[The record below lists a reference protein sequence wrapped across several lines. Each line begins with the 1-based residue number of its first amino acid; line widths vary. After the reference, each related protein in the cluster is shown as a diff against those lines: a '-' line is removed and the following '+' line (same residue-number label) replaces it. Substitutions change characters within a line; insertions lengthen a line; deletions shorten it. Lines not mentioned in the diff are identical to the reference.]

1 LLTQTPR
8 GTKDIYGEQ
17 MLSWLR
23 VEDIIRSVCK
33 TFCAEEIRTPIFEH
47 TELFLRGVGETTD
60 VVQKEMYTFLDK
72 GERSITLRPEGTAG
86 VARAFIEHKM
96 YAEALP
102 KRFYYIGPIFR
113 YERPAQG
120 RYRQHH
126 QFGVEILGSYD
137 AAADAEVIM
146 LGNAVLSNLGLTD
159 YQLRLNSLGGTEC
172 RARYN
177 GKLRE
182 FLHSRLEQL
191 CPTCQARAEKNPLR
205 VLDCKDPNCQDII
218 KDAPVPLD
226 SLDMECAGHFAGL
239 RALLDSCGISYEV
252 DGRIVRGLDYYT
264 RTVFEFVDKKSGLTI
279 MGGGRYDNLMQEVG
293 GPATG
298 AAGFGMGIERIL
310 SMLPEAGPIASHVY
324 VGSMGE
330 AGQKEAIM
338 VVNKLRLAG
347 ISAQTDIAGRGVKAQ
362 LKYADKTNA
371 SHVIIIGDNE
381 IGSRAVTVKEMA
393 TGTQTQ
399 VDMDNLPKYLLQR

>member
-1 LLTQTPR
+1 MT
-8 GTKDIYGEQ
+8 D
-17 MLSWLR
+17 WLR
-23 VEDIIRSVCK
+23 AEEIIRATCK
-33 TFCAEEIRTPIFEH
+33 SFCVEEIRTPVFEH

-72 GERSITLRPEGTAG
+72 SDRSITLRPEGTAG

-102 KRFYYIGPIFR
+102 KRFYYIAPIFR

-146 LGNAVLSNLGLTD
+146 LGNTVLAKLGLTD
-159 YQLRLNSLGGTEC
+159 CQLRLNSLGGTEC

-177 GKLRE
+177 DKLRE
-182 FLHSRLEQL
+182 YLQSRLDKL

-205 VLDCKDPNCQDII
+205 ILDCKNPGCREII
-218 KDAPVPLD
+218 QDAPVPLD
-226 SLDMECAGHFAGL
+226 TLGAECAAHFAQL
-239 RALLDSCGISYEV
+239 QTLLNFAGISYTV

-264 RTVFEFVDKKSGLTI
+264 RTVFEFVDNKSGLTI
-279 MGGGRYDNLMQEVG
+279 MGGGRYDNLIQEVG

-298 AAGFGMGIERIL
+298 AAGFGMGMERIL
-310 SMLPEAGPIASHVY
+310 SMLSEEAKMPGYVY
-324 VGSMGE
+324 VGSVGE
-330 AGQKEAIM
+330 AGQKESLAI
-338 VVNKLRLAG
+338 VKKLREAG
-347 ISAQTDIAGRGVKAQ
+347 LDAQTDISGRNVKAQ

-381 IGSRAVTVKEMA
+381 IDSRQVTVKEMA
-393 TGTQTQ
+393 TGIQTKIGI
-399 VDMDNLPKYLLQR
+399 DGLSEYFNNSN